1 MYLQGSYSSSRR
13 SMIKSLDWWIIGC
26 YLALIFFGWIN
37 IYASIAGEE
46 VSSIFNWGCRSGK
59 QFVWILT
66 SLGLAGV
73 ILFLIPPKVYETVA
87 PILYAVTVFLLI
99 AVIFVGTDI
108 KGSHSWFKLGPVSF
122 QPAEISKIA
131 TSLMLAA
138 FMCRN
143 GYRMKGKKFWL
154 TVAIILLPMLIIVAE
169 KETGSALVYIGFIF
183 MLYREGLSG
192 WFIAIL
198 GLVILLFILTIT
210 ISPFVSTLIL
220 LGCVTLFDMYQGEEF
235 KWWIYIGIPILVG
248 LCFVPAAYQTAVI
261 TVVCAI
267 YAIWS
272 AWRAFRKFHHKFRWA
287 TLMVLIGGLI
297 MIFSAELIFE
307 KVLKDYQRG
316 RIEVLLGM
324 KEDIVGTGYNV
335 HQSKIAIGSGGLF
348 GKGFCQGTQTAYGFV
363 PEQSTDFIFCTVG
376 EEWGFMGCLFVI
388 LLYGLLIWRIIIDS
402 EHSRES
408 FTRIYGY
415 CLAACLF
422 MHLFIN
428 VGMTLGLMPV
438 IGIPLPFMSYGGS
451 SIWAFTIMLFIFVA
465 LDRNERKYF

>member
-1 MYLQGSYSSSRR
+1 MYFQNSYSSSRR
-13 SMIKSLDWWIIGC
+13 STTKSLDWWIIGC

-46 VSSIFNWGCRSGK
+46 TSSIFYWGCRSGK

-66 SLGLAGV
+66 SLGLASA
-73 ILFLIPPKVYETVA
+73 ILFLIPPKTYETIA
-87 PILYAVTVFLLI
+87 PILYAITVFLLI
-99 AVIFVGTDI
+99 AVIFVGSDI

-131 TSLMLAA
+131 TSLMLAT
-138 FMCRN
+138 FMCRG
-143 GYRMKGKKFWL
+143 GYRMKGKNFWL

-169 KETGSALVYIGFIF
+169 RETGSALVYIGFIF

-192 WFIAIL
+192 WFIAIM
-198 GLVILLFILTIT
+198 GLAILLFILTIT

-220 LGCVTLFDMYQGEEF
+220 LGCVTFFDMYQGDEF
-235 KWWIYIGIPILVG
+235 KWWIYIGVPVLAG
-248 LCFVPAAYQTAVI
+248 LCFVPDAYKTLAI
-261 TVVCAI
+261 TVVCAV
-267 YAIWS
+267 YAAWS
-272 AWRAFRKFHHKFRWA
+272 CRRAFRNYHHKFRWA
-287 TLMVLIGGLI
+287 TLMVLAGGAML
-297 MIFSAELIFE
+297 IFSADFIFE

-324 KEDIVGTGYNV
+324 KEDIVGVGYNV